1 MSVVLRT
8 ISVYDAYILLALKQ
22 SY

>member
-8 ISVYDAYILLALKQ
+8 EYEVLRT
-22 SY
+22 